1 MFVNFLDLD
10 VSHGFPQRGGGGYKR
25 KLFREKY
32 KNVEVQKEENVKEKW
47 EETTDEKKMKL
58 K

>member
-10 VSHGFPQRGGGGYKR
+10 VSHGSPQPGGGEYKR

-32 KNVEVQKEENVKEKW
+32 KNVEVQKEENV
-47 EETTDEKKMKL
+47 
-58 K
+58 